1 MRKNKRIND
10 SKFCKVSHEYSRRTI
25 FEMGT
30 CDAPPHSLKD
40 SNVNLKVKTTKE
52 GVGGMFPNS

>member
-1 MRKNKRIND
+1 
-10 SKFCKVSHEYSRRTI
+10 
-25 FEMGT
+25 MGT
-30 CDAPPHSLKD
+30 CDAPPYSLKD